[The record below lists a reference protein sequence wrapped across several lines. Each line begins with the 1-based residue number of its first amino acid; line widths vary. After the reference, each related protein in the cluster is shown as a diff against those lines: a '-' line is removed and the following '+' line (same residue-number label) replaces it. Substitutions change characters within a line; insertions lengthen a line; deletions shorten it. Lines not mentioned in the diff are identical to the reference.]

1 MKLSPQALNDTHTD
15 TVEKITFLSKMHP
28 DGPENLK
35 FLPAAPVGPQ
45 AGKGGL
51 RRRAEKQA
59 QQHSTESESARR

>member
-35 FLPAAPVGPQ
+35 FLPAAPGPQ